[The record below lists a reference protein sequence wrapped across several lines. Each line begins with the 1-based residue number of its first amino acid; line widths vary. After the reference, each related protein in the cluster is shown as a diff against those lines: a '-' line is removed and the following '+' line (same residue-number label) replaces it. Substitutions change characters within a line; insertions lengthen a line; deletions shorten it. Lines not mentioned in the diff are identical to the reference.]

1 MATRIGKSLLS
12 FVAALLPCALLPAQ
26 SEVEKLF
33 QEGVRLL
40 RMGER
45 DQAMV
50 KLRQV
55 LAADPSNK
63 EAFDLWREA
72 DESNFLLLL
81 EEAGDFAKIGE
92 MLLNRA
98 AMSSGELS
106 RDPEAIAKLVEQ
118 AVHGENFGLRETA
131 TVALIKSHGEF
142 AVPALCGIIADPDE
156 DQGVNHAI
164 LVLTRLGRRAVLP
177 LVEALQSNNEL
188 LRRNAASALVL
199 IADIRSAPA
208 FARIAKDSSEA
219 VRYVAHRGL
228 AAVGINAGA
237 DPVQLGLAQAARY
250 LSSSSLRVGQ
260 LSEVVWKLEKG
271 SLSMVDVPAPLYHLE
286 LGKRF
291 AEEARRQD
299 PASEEAL
306 VLMARAYLA
315 QAATIEEYLRFD
327 PENESMQALQGSL
340 LRLRMVAMA
349 AGPDIL
355 RRALQ
360 ESLRDQ
366 QVVVAEACI
375 AALAET
381 EDRRDLAGSPLLQ
394 AINSGDRRI
403 AYAAALAISKVG
415 AGGPIPASKVVVRI
429 LAQAVGEE
437 SLHLVKLIGKD
448 AQTGE
453 AAAGITGGLAVDAVN
468 SGRRAIS
475 QIYSFPNYDVVV
487 VSEDLPDLHARD
499 VVDLIRRRNP
509 AIKILLLCAD
519 ESAAEAY
526 GESIDGVILGPLN
539 ANNLISK
546 AREVLVDLDAG
557 RQQRADLISSSA
569 SAALYSLARSGVDV
583 IPATTSLG
591 AQLDR
596 PDPVSLAAA
605 MAIGE
610 GGDVSSIPALLQVLS
625 SEGSSP
631 ELKLASAR
639 ATGRI
644 LGRAEQLPT
653 GCFDQLLS
661 IATDPAQDQALRSVV
676 VTALGKGRLS
686 PGNRLMLTEALKLE
700 AAGK

>member
-1 MATRIGKSLLS
+1 MVSRIGNSLLVL
-12 FVAALLPCALLPAQ
+12 FATLLPCAALQAQ
-26 SEVEKLF
+26 SEVESLF

-45 DQAMV
+45 EQAMV

-63 EAFDLWREA
+63 EAFDLWRQA
-72 DESNFLLLL
+72 DESSFLLLL

-98 AMSSGELS
+98 ARSSGDLS
-106 RDPEAIAKLVEQ
+106 RDPDAIAGLVEQ
-118 AVHGENFGLRETA
+118 AVKGNDYGVRERA
-131 TVALIKSHGEF
+131 TIELIKSHSEF
-142 AVPALCGIIADPDE
+142 AVPALCRVIADPDE
-156 DQGVNHAI
+156 DLAVNHAI
-164 LVLTRLGRRAVLP
+164 LVLTRIGSRAVLP
-177 LVEALQSNNEL
+177 LVETLKSDNEL

-208 FARIAKDSSEA
+208 FARISKDSSEA

-228 AAVGINAGA
+228 AAVGIAAGA
-237 DPVQLGLAQAARY
+237 DPVQLSLAQSASY

-260 LSEVVWKLEKG
+260 LSEVVWNLQDAALT
-271 SLSMVDVPAPLYHLE
+271 SVDIPAPLYHLE
-286 LGKRF
+286 LAKRY

-306 VLMARAYLA
+306 ILMARAYLA
-315 QAATIEEYLRFD
+315 QAATVEEYLRLD
-327 PENESMQALQGSL
+327 PENESMQPLQASL
-340 LRLRMVAMA
+340 PRLKMVAMA

-394 AINSGDRRI
+394 AINSGDNRI

-415 AGGPIPASKVVVRI
+415 AGGPIPASNVVVRI
-429 LAQAVGEE
+429 LAQAASEE
-437 SLHLVKLIGKD
+437 SLQLVKVIARG
-448 AQTGE
+448 AQAS
-453 AAAGITGGLAVDAVN
+453 AAAGSQRGLAVDAVDT
-468 SGRRAIS
+468 GKRAIS
-475 QIYSFPNYDVVV
+475 QIYSFPNYDLVV
-487 VSEDLPDLHARD
+487 VSDDLPDLHARD

-509 AIKILLLCAD
+509 AIKILLLSKD
-519 ESAAEAY
+519 EAAAETY
-526 GESIDGVILGPLN
+526 GDSIDGILVGPLTGDSL
-539 ANNLISK
+539 ASK
-546 AREVLVDLDAG
+546 AKEVLADMDAR
-557 RQQRADLISSSA
+557 RQTRADRISTAA
-569 SAALYSLARSGVDV
+569 STALYSLARSGADV
-583 IPATTSLG
+583 VPAMGRLA

-596 PDPVSLAAA
+596 RDPVALPAA

-610 GGDVSSIPALLQVLS
+610 GGDVGSIPSLLQVLS
-625 SEGSSP
+625 AQDSSL
-631 ELKLASAR
+631 ELKLACAR

-644 LGRAEQLPT
+644 LGRAEQLPS
-653 GCFDQLLS
+653 GCFAALMA
-661 IATDPAQDQALRSVV
+661 IATDPAQDQGLRSAV

-686 PGNRLMLTEALKLE
+686 PGNRLKLTEALKLE
-700 AAGK
+700 ASGN